1 MPGTELEVDCIS
13 DGTTVL
19 IPGIMEHVE
28 RAGIHS
34 GDSIAVYPP
43 YNLSRVMTDTVVK
56 TSVEIA
62 RGLGTKGIVNIQY
75 LVQDGELFVIEV
87 NPRASRTVPYISKVT
102 GIPMVDLAARA
113 MLGESLSEM
122 GYQTGLAPAS
132 EYYAVKVPVFSFEKI
147 ADANT
152 IMGPEMKSTG
162 EVLGIGRTKTEALDK
177 GLAASGIDV
186 AQIKKRALQ
195 GILISVEDY
204 DYSDAIALAEKFT
217 DLGIKIFATPDTAEA
232 IRSRGMDVT
241 TARNVW
247 ENDDIN
253 NLLESGTVNYIVYTG
268 AVMDSSVGDFRV
280 LYRKAMNLQ
289 IPCMTSIDTALALAD
304 VIAAC
309 YSQGSTKLI
318 DINKRA

>member
-1 MPGTELEVDCIS
+1 
-13 DGTTVL
+13 
-19 IPGIMEHVE
+19 
-28 RAGIHS
+28 
-34 GDSIAVYPP
+34 
-43 YNLSRVMTDTVVK
+43 
-56 TSVEIA
+56 
-62 RGLGTKGIVNIQY
+62 
-75 LVQDGELFVIEV
+75 
-87 NPRASRTVPYISKVT
+87 
-102 GIPMVDLAARA
+102 
-113 MLGESLSEM
+113 
-122 GYQTGLAPAS
+122 
-132 EYYAVKVPVFSFEKI
+132 
-147 ADANT
+147 
-152 IMGPEMKSTG
+152 MGPEMKSTG
-162 EVLGIGRTKTEALDK
+162 EVLGIGRTKTEALYK

-318 DINKRA
+318 DINNRA